1 MGAINEQHIRVAVFP
16 CGSEIGMEINRALRH
31 DKYIELFG
39 LSSVSSPG
47 RTVYQNCYE
56 ELPFITQR
64 DFIKCLNAYIDDNS
78 INFLLPA
85 HDDACL
91 YLAKNRDQINCKVLI
106 SATDTC
112 LICRSKTATYD
123 FFSGHA
129 FVPVVFRPDKIST
142 LDLPLFAKPN
152 IGQGSEGVKVLKTM
166 SDLQRI
172 IDSGVDYTITELLT
186 GNEYTVDCF
195 TDNEGNLLVAS
206 MRERIRAKSGIA
218 VESKLV
224 KTPQA
229 VLDIATAINS
239 SLVFNGVWFFQVKK
253 NTDGEYR
260 LLEIAPRVA
269 GTRGL
274 SRIQGFNFVL
284 NTINLALGKKIK
296 VITNKID
303 DVCVSR
309 ALTSRYIIDY
319 QFDTVYVDFDDT
331 LTLKDKV
338 NSELLGLLYH
348 FKNNGKKIILLSRH
362 ESSLEEALREYAI
375 APELFSELHR
385 LTENERKSDYI
396 TSNKAIFID
405 DSFRERYD
413 VHANCA
419 IPVFDVDAI
428 EALGLCGKS
437 DWTQKT

>member
-1 MGAINEQHIRVAVFP
+1 
-16 CGSEIGMEINRALRH
+16 MEINRALGR

-39 LSSVSSPG
+39 LSSVASPG

-56 ELPFITQR
+56 ELPFITQPG
-64 DFIKCLNAYIDDNS
+64 FIKCLNAYIDDNK
-78 INFLLPA
+78 IDFLLPA
-85 HDDACL
+85 HDNACL

-112 LICRSKTATYD
+112 LICRSKTETYN
-123 FFSGHA
+123 FFSGHS
-129 FVPVVFRPDKIST
+129 FIPEVFKLEKISSV
-142 LDLPLFAKPN
+142 DLPLFAKPN
-152 IGQGSEGVKVLKTM
+152 IGQGSEGVAVLKTM

-172 IDSGVDYTITELLT
+172 IDTGVDYTITELLT

-206 MRERIRAKSGIA
+206 MRERTRAKSGIA
-218 VESKLV
+218 VESKLI
-224 KTPQA
+224 KTPQV
-229 VLDIATAINS
+229 VLDIATVIN
-239 SLVFNGVWFFQVKK
+239 LCLKFTGVWFFQVKK
-253 NTDGEYR
+253 NANGEYR

-269 GTRGL
+269 GTMGL

-296 VITNKID
+296 VITNKIND
-303 DVCVSR
+303 ACVSR
-309 ALTSRYIIDY
+309 ALTSRYILDY

-331 LTLKDKV
+331 LIFKDKV

-348 FKNNGKKIILLSRH
+348 FKNTGKKIILLSRH
-362 ESSLEEALREYAI
+362 ETSLEEALREYAI
-375 APELFSELHR
+375 APELFFKVHR
-385 LTENERKSDYI
+385 LTQIERKSDYI

-413 VHANCA
+413 IHTNCA

-428 EALGLCGKS
+428 EAL
-437 DWTQKT
+437 W